1 MLFSCFKHIQQQYS
15 LHCIKKKIYV
25 YIVLIPV
32 KKIVEFSLFLFNSIN
47 CIIYVT

>member
-15 LHCIKKKIYV
+15 LHCIYV

-32 KKIVEFSLFLFNSIN
+32 KKIVEFSLFLFYSIN